1 MKYITA
7 ELGSLCASLHG
18 PVAEVADVSTEL
30 FALPSVVDLPLHHRH
45 DHLVLL
51 ELVPVP
57 VLLSSQKSRTSF
69 TMNEWFSR
77 F

>member
-7 ELGSLCASLHG
+7 EFGLPSLPPSGLHC
-18 PVAEVADVSTEL
+18 PVAEVACFEL
-30 FALPSVVDLPLHHRH
+30 FTLPPVVDLPLHHRH

-57 VLLSSQKSRTSF
+57 VLLSSQESKTRF
-69 TMNEWFSR
+69 TLN
-77 F
+77 